1 MASTLS
7 KLLYLLFKGPDPLI
21 VPESKGSYQERL
33 KYAFEKLDREKSVLI
48 IINYKGMSTTNQEIQ
63 KARLNTRFMQL
74 STKKDQLSTNLLVGI
89 EAVIANR

>member
-1 MASTLS
+1 MATTLS
-7 KLLYLLFKGPDPLI
+7 KLLYLLAQGPDPLI
-21 VPESKGSYQERL
+21 VSDSKASCEERL

-48 IINYKGMSTTNQEIQ
+48 IINYKGMSTTNQEIK
-63 KARLNTRFMQL
+63 KARLNTKFMQL

>member
-7 KLLYLLFKGPDPLI
+7 KLLYLLTQGPDPLI

-48 IINYKGMSTTNQEIQ
+48 IINYKGMSTNNQEIQ
-63 KARLNTRFMQL
+63 RARLNTKFMQL
-74 STKKDQLSTNLLVGI
+74 SKKKDQLSTNLLVGI